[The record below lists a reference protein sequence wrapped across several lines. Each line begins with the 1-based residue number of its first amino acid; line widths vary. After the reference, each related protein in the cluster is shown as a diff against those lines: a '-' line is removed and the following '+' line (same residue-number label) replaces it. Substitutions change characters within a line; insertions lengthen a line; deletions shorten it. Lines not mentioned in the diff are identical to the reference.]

1 MFKWQKKRKD
11 RQALAG
17 YEKRLKAERKH
28 YRTNFEAISETG
40 RKNRAL
46 AIGECCLQ
54 AFEKLNELVN
64 QRPAIPFVE
73 GSLYFNLGE
82 QRVKDEDGEKG
93 FRYSVTYNLQS
104 YEPAW
109 TEEQIKEKV
118 AEAKRLLAQ
127 ETEEMYADDEEEE
140 DDNRN

>member
-1 MFKWQKKRKD
+1 MFKWQKIRKD
-11 RQALAG
+11 RETLRA
-17 YEKRLKAERKH
+17 YEKSLRNEKKQ
-28 YRTNFEAISETG
+28 YMKTFEAVSETG

-54 AFEKLNELVN
+54 AFEKLNDLVN
-64 QRPAIPFVE
+64 PRPAIPFVE

-109 TEEQIKEKV
+109 TDEEIKEKLID
-118 AEAKRLLAQ
+118 AAKRIGA
-127 ETEEMYADDEEEE
+127 ETEEMFKKEALEEEPAE
-140 DDNRN
+140 

>member
-1 MFKWQKKRKD
+1 MFKWQKIRKD
-11 RQALAG
+11 RETLRA
-17 YEKRLKAERKH
+17 YEKSLRNEKKQ
-28 YRTNFEAISETG
+28 YMKTFEAVSETG

-54 AFEKLNELVN
+54 AFEKLNDLVN
-64 QRPAIPFVE
+64 QKPVIPFVE

-109 TEEQIKEKV
+109 TEEQIAEKV

-127 ETEEMYADDEEEE
+127 ETEEMYSEEEE
-140 DDNRN
+140 DG

>member
-1 MFKWQKKRKD
+1 M
-11 RQALAG
+11 
-17 YEKRLKAERKH
+17 
-28 YRTNFEAISETG
+28 
-40 RKNRAL
+40 
-46 AIGECCLQ
+46 
-54 AFEKLNELVN
+54 N

-109 TEEQIKEKV
+109 TEEQIVEKL
-118 AEAKRLLAQ
+118 AEAKRLLAE
-127 ETEEMYADDEEEE
+127 ETEEMYSEDEEEAE
-140 DDNRN
+140 

>member
-1 MFKWQKKRKD
+1 MYKWQKKRKD

-17 YEKRLKAERKH
+17 YEKRLRAERKH
-28 YRTNFEAISETG
+28 YRQKFEAISETG

-54 AFEKLNELVN
+54 AFEKLNDLVN

-109 TEEQIKEKV
+109 DEKQIAEKV
-118 AEAKRLLAQ
+118 VEAQRRLAA
-127 ETEEMYADDEEEE
+127 ETEEMYSEEEE
-140 DDNRN
+140 DGGQNT

>member
-1 MFKWQKKRKD
+1 MYKWQKKRKD

-17 YEKRLKAERKH
+17 YEKRLRAERKH
-28 YRTNFEAISETG
+28 YRQKFEAISETG

-54 AFEKLNELVN
+54 AFEKLNDLVN

-109 TEEQIKEKV
+109 DEKQIAEKV
-118 AEAKRLLAQ
+118 VEAQRRLAE
-127 ETEEMYADDEEEE
+127 ETEEMYSEEEE
-140 DDNRN
+140 DGGENT

>member
-1 MFKWQKKRKD
+1 M
-11 RQALAG
+11 
-17 YEKRLKAERKH
+17 
-28 YRTNFEAISETG
+28 
-40 RKNRAL
+40 
-46 AIGECCLQ
+46 
-54 AFEKLNELVN
+54 N

-109 TEEQIKEKV
+109 DEKQIAEKV
-118 AEAKRLLAQ
+118 VEAQRRLAQ
-127 ETEEMYADDEEEE
+127 ETEEMYSEDKEEAE
-140 DDNRN
+140 

>member
-17 YEKRLKAERKH
+17 YEKRLRAERKH
-28 YRTNFEAISETG
+28 YRQKFEAISETG

-46 AIGECCLQ
+46 CVGECCLQ
-54 AFEKLNELVN
+54 AFEKLTELVN

-73 GSLYFNLGE
+73 GSLFFNLGE

-109 TEEQIKEKV
+109 TEDEIREKV

-127 ETEEMYADDEEEE
+127 ETEEMYSEDEEEPE
-140 DDNRN
+140 QDK

>member
-1 MFKWQKKRKD
+1 MYKWQKKRKD

-17 YEKRLKAERKH
+17 YEKRLRAERKH
-28 YRTNFEAISETG
+28 YRQKFEAISETG

-54 AFEKLNELVN
+54 AFEKLNDLVN

-109 TEEQIKEKV
+109 TEEQIVEKL
-118 AEAKRLLAQ
+118 AEAKRLLAE
-127 ETEEMYADDEEEE
+127 ETEEMYSEEEE
-140 DDNRN
+140 DGGENT